1 MLAARERKQ
10 IGGKMENEAISTN
23 SLPRAAPNKLACA
36 KLLRTSH
43 GVVQSVRDFLWQ
55 PLGPGRFTG
64 THRHS
69 LGQDNALASSTA
81 ESFSMLHTL
90 SSTNV

>member
-36 KLLRTSH
+36 KLLRTLH
-43 GVVQSVRDFLWQ
+43 GVVQSVIFA
-55 PLGPGRFTG
+55 
-64 THRHS
+64 
-69 LGQDNALASSTA
+69 DNL
-81 ESFSMLHTL
+81 
-90 SSTNV
+90 